1 MCSKSMSVQLIP
13 FKRERKETGEKERK
27 KEKKEER
34 KEHSIHITY
43 STAVKTNFS
52 LLCIRQTNI
61 VSISL

>member
-1 MCSKSMSVQLIP
+1 MSVQLIP
-13 FKRERKETGEKERK
+13 FKRERKETGERERK
-27 KEKKEER
+27 KEKKKEER